1 MHSEAMTGIAGVC
14 PGDTIAEKYLI
25 DSVLGVGGMG
35 VIYLARHLQLEDQVA
50 LKFLSA
56 EFLNHPLAIERF
68 HREARAAAKLKSEY
82 VVRVFDVGTHTNG
95 LPYMV
100 MEFLE
105 GCDLGELLRESG
117 PLPVNLAA
125 DLFLQACSG
134 VADAHRLGIIHR
146 DLKPSNLFCVPRS
159 DGGFGIKVVDFGISK
174 VTGTSASREEPAS
187 VSSDVVG
194 SPGYM
199 SPEQMRGPGNIDP
212 RTDIWSLGVALY
224 ECLTGQMP
232 FSADSYAELC
242 LKVYQDEPL
251 PPSAHGIELPPTLEA
266 ILDRCLA
273 KDPEQRYATAGEL
286 AAALSEFAPP
296 ARRSWGERPVQA
308 VVQPVTLPEVTDGT
322 AAVES
327 QGSSARADSAFSER
341 RRRLSWVVGASALA
355 SLGAIGWLLLH
366 AKPANPDLSTTVSSA
381 RDSAELARAMDTA
394 EPTRMRQESTPV
406 VSVDSGAVPELMA
419 PTERKLAGP
428 PAPSTVAVVPR
439 SNQRQPTPPPTPKA
453 SGGIA
458 VGAARRAGAEP
469 TSAPTPTPTPT
480 RARKPIAERDG
491 KSSIWA
497 R

>member
-1 MHSEAMTGIAGVC
+1 MHSEAMTRIAGLC
-14 PGDTIAEKYLI
+14 PGDTVAEKYRVE
-25 DSVLGVGGMG
+25 SVLGVGGMG
-35 VIYLARHLQLEDQVA
+35 VIYLARHLQLEGQVA

-68 HREARAAAKLKSEY
+68 HREARAAAKLKSEH

-159 DGGFGIKVVDFGISK
+159 DGGFAIKVVDFGISK
-174 VTGTSASREEPAS
+174 VTGTSASQEEPAS
-187 VSSDVVG
+187 ISTDVVG

-199 SPEQMRGPGNIDP
+199 SPEQMKSPGNIDR

-224 ECLTGQMP
+224 ECLTGKMP
-232 FSADSYAELC
+232 FPADSYAELC
-242 LKVYQDEPL
+242 LKVYEDEPL
-251 PPSAHGIELPPTLEA
+251 SASAHGIELPPAFEA
-266 ILDRCLA
+266 ILNRCLA

-296 ARRSWGERPVQA
+296 ARRSWGEQVVQPI
-308 VVQPVTLPEVTDGT
+308 VQPVTLPEAMHAT
-322 AAVES
+322 ATVASQES
-327 QGSSARADSAFSER
+327 SVPADSVFSGR
-341 RRRLSWVVGASALA
+341 RRRASWLLSASALA
-355 SLGAIGWLLLH
+355 SLGALGWLLLRDN
-366 AKPANPDLSTTVSSA
+366 PANSQVSTTVLSA
-381 RDSAELARAMDTA
+381 RDSSTGPAAAVDTA
-394 EPTRMRQESTPV
+394 ESSRPRQATPT
-406 VSVDSGAVPELMA
+406 VSVESGALPPLGPAVPKTQ
-419 PTERKLAGP
+419 PTVP
-428 PAPSTVAVVPR
+428 PAPGSVSAVQR
-439 SNQRQPTPPPTPKA
+439 SNLPRATPAPTPAGRDAT
-453 SGGIA
+453 S
-458 VGAARRAGAEP
+458 AGAERRATP
-469 TSAPTPTPTPT
+469 EPSSAATATAA
-480 RARKPIAERDG
+480 RHRKPTAERDG

>member
-1 MHSEAMTGIAGVC
+1 MHSEAVTGIAGVY
-14 PGDTIAEKYLI
+14 PGDTVAEKYLI

-35 VIYLARHLQLEDQVA
+35 VIYLARHLRLEDHVA

-105 GCDLGELLRESG
+105 GCDLGELLRGSG
-117 PLPVNLAA
+117 PLPVELAA
-125 DLFLQACSG
+125 DLFVQACSG

-159 DGGFGIKVVDFGISK
+159 NGGFTIKVVDFGISK
-174 VTGTSASREEPAS
+174 VTGTSGSREEPAS

-199 SPEQMRGPGNIDP
+199 SPEQMRSPGNIDR

-224 ECLTGQMP
+224 ECLTGKMP
-232 FSADSYAELC
+232 FPADNYADLC
-242 LKVYQDEPL
+242 LKVFEDEPL
-251 PPSAHGIELPPTLEA
+251 SASAHGIELPPALEA
-266 ILDRCLA
+266 IVNRCLA

-296 ARRSWGERPVQA
+296 ARRSWGGQ
-308 VVQPVTLPEVTDGT
+308 VVQPVVEPVTVPELTDATATVASQESPVRAGSTLG
-322 AAVES
+322 
-327 QGSSARADSAFSER
+327 G
-341 RRRLSWVVGASALA
+341 RRRLSWLVSASVLA
-355 SLGAIGWLLLH
+355 SLGAVGWLLLRDDT
-366 AKPANPDLSTTVSSA
+366 ANSRVSSTVLSA
-381 RDSAELARAMDTA
+381 RDSNAGRPAPADTA
-394 EPTRMRQESTPV
+394 HPTRPSQATPPI
-406 VSVDSGAVPELMA
+406 VSVESGALPALAA
-419 PTERKLAGP
+419 PAAPKTERTVP
-428 PAPSTVAVVPR
+428 SAPGSTAAALRSSPR
-439 SNQRQPTPPPTPKA
+439 RSSPSPTP
-453 SGGIA
+453 A
-458 VGAARRAGAEP
+458 VGGATSTSAERRAAPEPQAAATTTAARH
-469 TSAPTPTPTPT
+469 
-480 RARKPIAERDG
+480 RKPAAERDG